1 MKITDLTLVFVA
13 VLLPVMVI
21 LYINIS
27 FNIKAGEQELYYK
40 KIIDTAAQDA
50 ANQMKEVENEDTTI
64 DYGYSGNENEKVSV
78 NSQIAVDTF
87 FNNLYNNFGI
97 KGNDAAQRYLQLF
110 VPAIAIIDYDGVQIS
125 SIETY
130 TKNGESITEHTLK
143 PKRYYTFDYTIVPK
157 SDGSGYT
164 MANGIVETNAK
175 SFHHVEFTMDDYIT
189 HRYSDNTSGDNTNVK
204 SFYIEDSQNNK
215 DLIGGINDNALLNEV
230 TTKLKEMRKDI
241 LVDTVVKEMTYA
253 VNNNNFYARNAGI
266 TYTFAFPTTT
276 QDEMYASIENIGFMA
291 FVQGISIGNKFLNT
305 KAYGINSLEL
315 STRYYFSINENDT
328 YHIDVNYYHKDVN
341 CPLYKSLMNKK
352 DASGN
357 PTDNPRPEIKLT
369 PRYVSSKQQATMA
382 NVLWTKTT
390 GSGENKVV
398 DHKEYTGFYPCPVC
412 NP

>member
-64 DYGYSGNENEKVSV
+64 DYGYSGNENEKISV

-130 TKNGESITEHTLK
+130 KKGSESITEHTLK
-143 PKRYYTFDYTIVPK
+143 PKRYYTYDYTIKRENGNYSMV
-157 SDGSGYT
+157 D
-164 MANGIVETNAK
+164 GIVSNNAI
-175 SFHHVEFTMDDYIT
+175 SYHHIEFTMDDYIT
-189 HRYSDNTSGDNTNVK
+189 HRGSIISSGNELSVK
-204 SFYIEDSQNNK
+204 SFYIEDKANNG
-215 DLIGGINDNALLNEV
+215 DLIDGISNDDLLNEV
-230 TTKLKEMRKDI
+230 TNKLKEIRKDI
-241 LVDTVVKEMTYA
+241 LVNTVVKEMTYA

-382 NVLWTKTT
+382 NVLWTKST

>member
-64 DYGYSGNENEKVSV
+64 DYGYSGNENEKISV

-130 TKNGESITEHTLK
+130 KKGSESITEHTLK
-143 PKRYYTFDYTIVPK
+143 PKRYYTYDYTIKRENGNYSMV
-157 SDGSGYT
+157 D
-164 MANGIVETNAK
+164 GIVSNNAI
-175 SFHHVEFTMDDYIT
+175 SYHHIEFTMDDYIT
-189 HRYSDNTSGDNTNVK
+189 HRGSIISSGNELSVK
-204 SFYIEDSQNNK
+204 SFYIEDKANNG
-215 DLIGGINDNALLNEV
+215 DLIDGISNDDLLNEV
-230 TTKLKEMRKDI
+230 TNKLKEIRKDI
-241 LVDTVVKEMTYA
+241 LVNTVVKEMTYA